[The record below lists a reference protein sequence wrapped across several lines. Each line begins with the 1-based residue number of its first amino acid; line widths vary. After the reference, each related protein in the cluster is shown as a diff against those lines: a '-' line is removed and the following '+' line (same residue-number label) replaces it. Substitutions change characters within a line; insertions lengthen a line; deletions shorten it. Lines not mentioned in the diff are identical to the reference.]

1 MRTSPHRDRERAEDE
16 AAAWLVRLA
25 EAPDDAG
32 LRARFEAWRAQS
44 RLNAEMWART
54 SRAYDLVGK
63 GPPSHR
69 EHWAAYA
76 AGRAERALPPA
87 RVTVATGP
95 GATGRTRPAT
105 RFAARRLA
113 VGIAAGGLAACLA
126 IAVLPGVM
134 LRLEADVATGTAEVH
149 STVLEDGTRVRL
161 APDSALDI
169 AFADGERR
177 VRLLKGQAF
186 FEVAPDA
193 ARPFRVAAGGT
204 VATVLGT
211 AFEMRLADDGAAV
224 AVRHG
229 QVRVDDDSTAPPTS
243 ETLQAGDC
251 VRVTWHGGARRG
263 NAPPDEIADWLRGEL
278 IARNRPAGD
287 IVDALRRYYGGAI
300 VVQSSTFA
308 DRRVSGIYDLRDPV
322 RTLRDLAASHG
333 ATVRQISPWLLIVTS
348 G

>member
-1 MRTSPHRDRERAEDE
+1 MTTSPYMDRERAEDE

-25 EAPDDAG
+25 EGPDDAG
-32 LRARFEAWRAQS
+32 LRARFEAWRARS
-44 RLNAEMWART
+44 RLNAEIWART

-63 GPPSHR
+63 GSPRHR

-87 RVTVATGP
+87 RATAPAGP
-95 GATGRTRPAT
+95 VRRP
-105 RFAARRLA
+105 AARRLA
-113 VGIAAGGLAACLA
+113 VGIAAAGLAACLA
-126 IAVLPGVM
+126 LAVLPGVM
-134 LRLEADVATGTAEVH
+134 LRLEADIATRTAQVR

-186 FEVAPDA
+186 FEVTPDA
-193 ARPFRVAAGGT
+193 ARPFRAAAGGT

-211 AFEMRLADDGAAV
+211 AFEMRLAADGAAV

-243 ETLQAGDC
+243 ETLRAGDW
-251 VRVTWHGGARRG
+251 VRVTWHGDVRRG
-263 NAPPDEIADWLRGEL
+263 NAQPDEIADWLRGDL
-278 IARNRPAGD
+278 VARDRPAGE
-287 IVDALRRYYGGAI
+287 IVDALRRYYSGAI
-300 VVQSSTFA
+300 VIQSSAFA
-308 DRRVSGIYDLRDPV
+308 ARRVSGIYDLRDPV

>member
-1 MRTSPHRDRERAEDE
+1 MDRERAEDE

-25 EAPDDAG
+25 EMPDDGG

-54 SRAYDLVGK
+54 RRAYGLLGE
-63 GPPSHR
+63 GPPR
-69 EHWAAYA
+69 YKDHWEAYA
-76 AGRAERALPPA
+76 AGRAERTLPPERA
-87 RVTVATGP
+87 AAPAGTGAA
-95 GATGRTRPAT
+95 GQTRRPAA
-105 RFAARRLA
+105 RFAARRRAL
-113 VGIAAGGLAACLA
+113 GIAAAGLAACLA
-126 IAVLPGVM
+126 IAVVPGVM
-134 LRLEADVATGTAEVH
+134 LRLEADVATGTAEVQ

-186 FEVAPDA
+186 FEVTPDA

-211 AFEMRLADDGAAV
+211 SFEMRLADDGAAV

-229 QVRVDDDSTAPPTS
+229 HVRVDDDSTAPPTS
-243 ETLQAGDC
+243 ETLQAGDW
-251 VRVTWHGGARRG
+251 VRVTWRGSVTRG
-263 NAPPDEIADWLRGEL
+263 NAQPHEIADWLRGEL

-287 IVDALRRYYGGAI
+287 IVDELRRYYGGAI
-300 VVQSSTFA
+300 VVQSSAFA
-308 DRRVSGIYDLRDPV
+308 ARRVSGIYDLRDPV